1 MAYELAKFGGVS
13 LQDADAAE
21 QLRVLSRKLKK
32 GSRALTVVSATSATL
47 TTTQILSGL
56 MQTSP
61 AGAIN
66 LTTPTAAQLVAA
78 EGPDVKVGD
87 YRKLTIVQTGSN
99 SAVVTVVAGTGV
111 TIVGTAT
118 IAIGVSASFELL
130 VKNIT
135 ATTEAVT
142 LVRV

>member
-13 LQDADAAE
+13 LQDADAAK

-78 EGPDVKVGD
+78 EGPDVKVRD

-130 VKNIT
+130 VTNIT